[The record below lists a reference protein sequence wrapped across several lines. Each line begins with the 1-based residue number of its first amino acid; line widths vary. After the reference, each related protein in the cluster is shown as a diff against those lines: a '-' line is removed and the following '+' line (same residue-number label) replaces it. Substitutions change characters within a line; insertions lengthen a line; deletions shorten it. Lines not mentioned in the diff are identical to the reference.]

1 MENPKINIPLDEIFK
16 VFLLD
21 SNSNIKKI
29 IVFSGN
35 DELTI
40 KDTDLFSDN
49 ELSDIHNDNPQIIY
63 SKQLLHYD
71 DSVINTKIKIIN
83 ELGLETVSYYEIY
96 LFSFI
101 KEKINLLNFYNEI
114 TKNQQNK
121 FTSEMLNQLFV
132 NLDID
137 TNIIDEIPYKPNYDY
152 DDLLKLNIEERELRM
167 KTSLGQRFIRSKNYL
182 FSANP
187 FDILH
192 RTERKLGRKA
202 SPEFLSVGD
211 LSVKENEFVSFS
223 FTDGVSSSNSPAK
236 YVFENN
242 VDNPLVSF
250 EYSLLFN
257 YGEFINKSIYLCNA
271 NDIYDF
277 AIENSIKEEYI
288 TNNYFPLLSNNSI
301 LNKQDLNVNKR
312 DLMKQNDDLHI
323 LQQLRKFETI
333 DIFYKI
339 FYNNTNELHYIN
351 KGIQSF
357 HMVLHPETK
366 TIFPLEVIF
375 KNIHVSAS
383 MPYIKYNPGVR
394 RENLYRLY
402 STKISKTG
410 KKIPFLSKSIIM
422 NLSKQTGR
430 SKQISFYIKDTD
442 NEYHIDF
449 EYNGNIHIKSD
460 MDKSVQP
467 EELNNIIKKIL
478 NPIIDHLNDILEQN
492 GYKIHKFM
500 NLNMPNIEFI
510 DMKLVYSINVGDKK
524 INLTDYKNCLTSI
537 FNIPSFENISDGT
550 DLTYKLVENFQE
562 MDEISSMI
570 RDIYEKTGNERAIV
584 LNLMDNFKITED
596 EALIK
601 ISQFLND
608 FTRIQGQFVNKDT
621 DIAEKPGFQTIFRY
635 KPFERKFIIE
645 IDKISSIRYIKHINI
660 YLDSFLRLF
669 LKPDSIDFDLKYVK
683 KVCSKVYQPIEQ
695 KLNTVIV
702 PKDVKMQPLTFT
714 KKVALPLF
722 DMEDEIDVKER
733 EMEDQ
738 QRELDISGEDLEDD
752 EDESEEGLIFD
763 DDEEEPEPSAN
774 TKITDEMIANVNK
787 NQPATIEEEEVEDEE
802 EGMIFSDDDDEDEDD
817 NEDDENSREISKGG
831 SGEILTDKDLDGKIF
846 KKKEYFLKKMKTL
859 EPKLFN
865 IEEKDGF
872 TSYSRICQT
881 NTNLQPVILT
891 EEEKEKIDKEHP
903 GSYGKSIKYGSDP
916 EKPFY
921 YICPRYW
928 CLKTNTSISEEDVK
942 AGKCGK
948 VMPAGSD
955 NKPIIPGHYVY
966 EFTDPK
972 YHTNEKGDYVQHY
985 PGFKP
990 SGSHPDDFCLPCC
1003 YNNWDN
1009 PTRKKRRDQ
1018 CLNPAV
1024 AKNIVTDIDTQTTYY
1039 IIGVE
1044 RIIIPH
1050 QRFGFLP
1057 PSVETFFNIDHNKLV
1072 TKNNPALIK
1081 DKTPILLR
1089 YGIEQ
1094 HKFKSFIGCISDIY
1108 TEYIN
1113 LKSSKKIAVPKIK
1126 EMLSIISES
1135 ITLDMFIKYH
1145 NGSLPSIFKSKK
1157 KTVLDQ
1163 VEIEKHNNTE
1173 FYKSIDFT
1181 NENQVDF
1188 IEDTILAFNNF
1199 IHFLNDDNSV
1209 IDHTYLWDFITNGN
1223 NKLFDSG
1230 LNVVIINIVN
1240 NDITDNMEIICP
1252 TNPYSSKMYDP
1263 RKNSVFILKRNDVFE
1278 PIYLYEINNKEV
1290 KVTKL
1295 FHEARPNSNNVIK
1308 NVKKILKI
1316 IQNTLTNSCYPK
1328 SSMPNVYKFKTNMLA
1343 FKLYSLLK
1351 SVNYTPI
1358 SQVMNYQSKIIG
1370 LIARQENNI
1379 GSTIFVPCFP
1389 SAVLE
1394 DISIQ
1399 FMDDDIWNDYRTTR
1413 DELIKLSEISER
1425 KIFCKPMMK
1434 IIEDNLI
1441 VGILTETN
1449 QFIKIEPP
1457 QENIEEDGLIIV
1469 NSSNYLVA
1477 DNVIT
1482 NTNEIDNQRIDITK
1496 KIFLESQFYNAFRT
1510 TIRTLLNEHNNK
1522 DIREKL
1528 LSIINHSN
1536 DYYLLKLDKIEY
1548 YLRKMSRGNIAF
1560 SYIDPS
1566 VLNIL
1571 DEISSCST
1579 KCDDKKY
1586 CLIEDD
1592 SCKLIL
1598 PRKHLLT
1605 NFDNKTVYFG
1615 RLADELLRYNRIKL
1629 FMFQPKNYLNLG
1641 NYEYKIN
1648 KDEFIILQS
1657 LLTNEYFENLV
1668 PFHQSEYLNNITFEL
1683 AKPSV
1688 SKKYDNVITLEE
1700 QGIEKESEGMADDL
1714 AVQCINGIRDVI
1726 GRADGFWK
1734 NIFPKNCKEIMFNNS
1749 NRCSFYVLIY
1759 ILQEKTKKLL
1769 SVEDLKRTLWNV
1781 YKKYIDNDKYKVKLE
1796 DILYKQGKRDIIKN
1810 IKSKVVTFETIIMS
1824 ESYYLTDLDIWIF
1837 ANEYNLPIVLFS
1849 TNPFK
1854 NMISGVNWLIL
1865 GGLDNYLSDEFYF
1878 IRTPHEIENNIP
1890 PKYNLIKPKL
1900 KLSELKGFD
1909 TMVGNAVNGSEY
1921 TNNITKF
1928 STFIEGGF

>member
-21 SNSNIKKI
+21 SNSKIKKI

-35 DELTI
+35 EKPNI
-40 KDTDLFSDN
+40 KNSELFSDN
-49 ELSDIHNDNPQIIY
+49 ELNDIHNDNPQIIY

-71 DSVINTKIKIIN
+71 DSIINAKTKIIN
-83 ELGLETVSYYEIY
+83 DLGTHTMSYYEMY
-96 LFSFI
+96 MFSII

-114 TKNQQNK
+114 TKSNEIK
-121 FTSEMLNQLFV
+121 FTQDMLNQLFI

-137 TNIIDEIPYKPNYDY
+137 NSIINEIPSKDNYDY
-152 DDLLKLNIEERELRM
+152 EDLIKLNIDNGEHRI
-167 KTSLGQRFIRSKNYL
+167 KTSIGQRFIRNKNYL
-182 FSANP
+182 FAANP
-187 FDILH
+187 YDIIGL
-192 RTERKLGRKA
+192 
-202 SPEFLSVGD
+202 
-211 LSVKENEFVSFS
+211 
-223 FTDGVSSSNSPAK
+223 SSN
-236 YVFENN
+236 VFENN
-242 VDNPLVSF
+242 NENPLVSF

-257 YGEFINKSIYLCNA
+257 YGEFVNKTIYLCNA
-271 NDIYDF
+271 SDVCDF
-277 AIENSIKEEYI
+277 AIENSIKESYI
-288 TNNYFPLLSNNSI
+288 TKNYFPLLNNNSI
-301 LNKQDLNVNKR
+301 MNKQDLNENKR
-312 DLMKQNDDLHI
+312 DLLKRNDDLNI
-323 LQQLRKFETI
+323 LQQLKKFETI
-333 DIFYKI
+333 DVFYKI
-339 FYNNTNELHYIN
+339 FYSKTNELVYIN

-357 HMVLHPETK
+357 HMVLHPEIK
-366 TIFPLEVIF
+366 TIFPLEAIF
-375 KNIHVSAS
+375 KNIHVSAA
-383 MPYIKYNPGVR
+383 MPYIKYNPGLR
-394 RENLYRLY
+394 HENLYRLY

-410 KKIPFLSKSIIM
+410 KKIPFLSKSTVM
-422 NLSKQTGR
+422 NLSKQTGK
-430 SKQISFYIKDTD
+430 SKQISFYIKKDD
-442 NEYHIDF
+442 EEYHIDF

-460 MDKSVQP
+460 MNKSIEPQ
-467 EELNNIIKKIL
+467 ELNDIINSIL

-492 GYKIHKFM
+492 GYKIHKFI
-500 NLNMPNIEFI
+500 NLNMPNIEFV
-510 DMKLVYSINVGDKK
+510 DMKLMYSINTGDKK
-524 INLTDYKNCLTSI
+524 INLIDYKNCLTSI

-601 ISQFLND
+601 IAKFLND
-608 FTRIQGQFVNKDT
+608 FTRIQGRFINKET
-621 DIAEKPGFQTIFRY
+621 DIAETPGFHTMFRY

-645 IDKISSIRYIKHINI
+645 IDKISSIQYIKHINI
-660 YLDSFLRLF
+660 YLDSYLRLF
-669 LKPDSIDFDLKYVK
+669 LQPDTIDFDLKYVK
-683 KVCSKVYQPIEQ
+683 KVCLKVYEQVEQ

-702 PKDVKMQPLTFT
+702 PKEVRMQPITFT
-714 KKVALPLF
+714 KKVGLPLF
-722 DMEDEIDVKER
+722 DTEEEAEIRDITR
-733 EMEDQ
+733 D
-738 QRELDISGEDLEDD
+738 LDIQDDLDEDD
-752 EDESEEGLIFD
+752 EDEEGMIFD
-763 DDEEEPEPSAN
+763 DDEEDEEPRVNAE
-774 TKITDEMIANVNK
+774 ITDEMLANVN
-787 NQPATIEEEEVEDEE
+787 NNENVVNEQEQQEQEEE
-802 EGMIFSDDDDEDEDD
+802 EGMIFSDDDDDD
-817 NEDDENSREISKGG
+817 ASAENSRSISKGG
-831 SGEILTDKDLDGKIF
+831 EPLTDADLDGKIF

-903 GSYGKSIKYGSDP
+903 GSYGKSIKYGSDA

-948 VMPAGSD
+948 VMAADSD
-955 NKPIIPGHYVY
+955 NKPIKPGHYVY

-1009 PTRKKRRDQ
+1009 PSRKKRREQ
-1018 CLNPAV
+1018 CLNPNV
-1024 AKNIVTDIDTQTTYY
+1024 TKNIGTETEIQNTNY

-1044 RIIIPH
+1044 RVIIPQ

-1057 PSVETFFNIDHNKLV
+1057 PSIETFFNIDHNKVV
-1072 TKNNPALIK
+1072 TKNNSALIK

-1094 HKFKSFIGCISDIY
+1094 NKFKSFIGCVADIY
-1108 TEYIN
+1108 GEYVN
-1113 LKSSKKIAVPKIK
+1113 SKSSSKQITVPKIN
-1126 EMLSIISES
+1126 EMIKIISNS

-1145 NGSLPSIFKSKK
+1145 NGSLPSIFKL
-1157 KTVLDQ
+1157 KTKITLDQ
-1163 VEIEKHNNTE
+1163 VEIEKHSNTE
-1173 FYKSIDFT
+1173 FYRNIDFN

-1188 IEDTILAFNNF
+1188 LEDTVLAFNNF
-1199 IHFLNDDNSV
+1199 IHYLNDDASI
-1209 IDHTYLWDFITNGN
+1209 IDYNYLWDFITNN
-1223 NKLFDSG
+1223 NSKLFDNG
-1230 LNVVIINIVN
+1230 LNLVIINIVN

-1263 RKNSVFILKRNDVFE
+1263 RKNTVFILKRNDVFE
-1278 PIYLYEINNKEV
+1278 PIYLYEINNKV
-1290 KVTKL
+1290 VNVTKL
-1295 FHEARPNSNNVIK
+1295 FHEARKDSNAVIK
-1308 NVKKILKI
+1308 NIKKILKI
-1316 IQNTLTNSCYPK
+1316 IQNNLTNSCYPK
-1328 SSMPNVYKFKTNMLA
+1328 SSMPNVYKFKRNVLA
-1343 FKLYSLLK
+1343 FKLFSLLK
-1351 SVNYTPI
+1351 NVNYNI
-1358 SQVMNYQSKIIG
+1358 VSQVMNYQGKIIG
-1370 LIARQENNI
+1370 LLVNNGAENGTNV
-1379 GSTIFVPCFP
+1379 FVPCFP

-1394 DISIQ
+1394 DIAIQ

-1413 DELIKLSEISER
+1413 DELLNLNEISD
-1425 KIFCKPMMK
+1425 KQILSKPMMK

-1441 VGILTETN
+1441 IGILTETN
-1449 QFIKIEPP
+1449 QFIKVEPP
-1457 QENIEEDGLIIV
+1457 QENIQDDGLVII
-1469 NSSNYLVA
+1469 NSSDYLVA

-1482 NTNEIDNQRIDITK
+1482 HTKEMDNERIDVTK

-1510 TIRTLLNEHNNK
+1510 TIRTLLNENNNK
-1522 DIREKL
+1522 DIREKI
-1528 LSIINHSN
+1528 LSIINNPN
-1536 DYYLLKLDKIEY
+1536 DYYLLRLNKIEY
-1548 YLRKMSRGNIAF
+1548 FLRKMSRGNIVF
-1560 SYIDPS
+1560 TEIGDD

-1571 DEISSCST
+1571 DEVST
-1579 KCDDKKY
+1579 CTTNCENKKY
-1586 CLIEDD
+1586 CLIQDD
-1592 SCKLIL
+1592 ESCKLIL
-1598 PRKHLLT
+1598 PRNHLLS
-1605 NFDNKTVYFG
+1605 NFDNKNVYFG

-1629 FMFQPKNYLNLG
+1629 FMFQPKTYLNLG
-1641 NYEYKIN
+1641 NNEYKIN

-1668 PFHQSEYLNNITFEL
+1668 PFQQSEYLNNITFEL

-1688 SKKYDNVITLEE
+1688 STRYDNIVTLEQ
-1700 QGIEKESEGMADDL
+1700 QGIEKENEGVIDDL
-1714 AVQCINGIRDVI
+1714 AIQCISGTRDVI

-1734 NIFPKNCKEIMFNNS
+1734 NVFPKNCKEIMFTNS

-1781 YKKYIDNDKYKVKLE
+1781 YKKYIDNDKYKVKIE

-1810 IKSKVVTFETIIMS
+1810 IKSNVVTFETVIMS

-1837 ANEYNLPIVLFS
+1837 ANEYNLPIILFS

-1854 NMISGVNWLIL
+1854 QMVSGVNWLVM
-1865 GGLDNYLSDEFYF
+1865 GGLDNYITNDFYF
-1878 IRTPHEIENNIP
+1878 IRTPHEVEPNIP

-1909 TMVGNAVNGSEY
+1909 NMLSAAFNGTEY
-1921 TNNITKF
+1921 TENIKKF
-1928 STFIEGGF
+1928 STFIEGGV